1 MKLRVGIPRALFY
14 YYYFPWWKAF
24 LEALGVEVVVSPETN
39 KAVLNAGVKL
49 AVDEACLPVKVF
61 YGHVLALIGRV
72 DVLFLP
78 RLVSVEHKA
87 YICPKLMGLPD
98 MLRASI
104 KDLPR
109 IIDTTVDLSKKP
121 EKLPDIVLE
130 VGRFFTGKKKEIMA
144 AWQRAKEAQSYAEGL
159 VRQGHMVDNVWN
171 HLSGEAEEL
180 AVDAGAKK
188 FKVALVGHAYNLYDR
203 YISMNI
209 IDRLSRLGA
218 RVITPDFLPDEVINT
233 EAAKLPKRMFWTL
246 GKRIIGSTLHFL
258 QRDDINGL
266 IHVASFGCGPD
277 SLVGDLVE
285 RYSHRSRKMPFLYIT
300 IDEQTGEAGIQ
311 TRVEAFTDM
320 LAWKGAY

>member
-24 LEALGVEVVVSPETN
+24 LEALGAEVVVSPETN
-39 KAVLNAGVKL
+39 KAVLNDGVKL

-61 YGHVLALIGRV
+61 YGHVLALIGQV

-109 IIDTTVDLSKKP
+109 IIDVTVDLSKKP
-121 EKLPDIVLE
+121 EKLPELVLE

-144 AWQRAKEAQSYAEGL
+144 AWHEATRAQEYAEGL
-159 VRQGHMVDNVWN
+159 IRQGHMVDNVWSF
-171 HLSGEAEEL
+171 LAGEAEGL
-180 AVDAGAKK
+180 TVDTGAKR

-218 RVITPDFLPDEVINT
+218 SVVTPDFLPDEVINT
-233 EAAKLPKRMFWTL
+233 EAARLPKRMFWSL

-258 QRDDINGL
+258 QQSDINGL

-285 RYSHRSRKMPFLYIT
+285 RYSHRSGKIPFLYIT

-311 TRVEAFTDM
+311 TRIEAFTDM
-320 LAWKGAY
+320 LAWKGAS

>member
-24 LEALGVEVVVSPETN
+24 LEALGAEVVVSPETN
-39 KAVLNAGVKL
+39 KVVLNDGVKL

-61 YGHVLALIGRV
+61 YGHVMALIGQV

-87 YICPKLMGLPD
+87 YVCPKLMGLPD

-109 IIDTTVDLSKKP
+109 IIGVTVDLSQKP
-121 EKLPDIVLE
+121 EKLLEIVLE

-144 AWQRAKEAQSYAEGL
+144 AWQRAGEAQGYAEDL
-159 VRQGHMVDNVWN
+159 VQQGHMVDRVWSY
-171 HLSGEAEEL
+171 LAGEAREL
-180 AVDAGAKK
+180 VVDTGSKR
-188 FKVALVGHAYNLYDR
+188 FTVALVGHAYNLYDR

-218 RVITPDFLPDEVINT
+218 RVITPDFLPDEVINAQ
-233 EAAKLPKRMFWTL
+233 AAKLPKRMFWTL
-246 GKRIIGSTLHFL
+246 GKRIMGSTLHFL
-258 QRDDINGL
+258 QQDDIHGL

-285 RYSHRSRKMPFLYIT
+285 RYSHRTGKMPFLYIT